1 MTNHFDN
8 VAQNWDQ
15 NQIHIK
21 RTQAIAEEL
30 NKIITSKEKQ
40 SALEFGAGT
49 GLLSISLRDL
59 FSEITL
65 MDSSSEM
72 VRIATEKLAK
82 ENINHLKPIFF
93 DLEKENYTLK
103 TFDFI
108 FSQMALH
115 HVSDVGSMISKF
127 YQLLNPGGLLAIAD
141 LYKEDGTFHEF
152 DFNGYM
158 GFDPDELSEVY
169 EKSGFRDISYK
180 QCYEIIKTE
189 GPNKGKGYPI
199 FLWIGKK

>member
-15 NQIHIK
+15 NQTHIK
-21 RTQAIAEEL
+21 RTQSIAEEL
-30 NKIITSKEKQ
+30 RKIITAKENQ

-72 VRIATEKLAK
+72 VRIANEKLAK

-93 DLEKENYTLK
+93 DLEIEDYTLK
-103 TFDFI
+103 KFDI
-108 FSQMALH
+108 VFSQMALH
-115 HVSDVGSMISKF
+115 HVSDIDSMISKF

-152 DFNGYM
+152 DFNGHK
-158 GFDPDELSEVY
+158 GFDPDELSKVF
-169 EKSGFRDISYK
+169 EKSGFRNISYK
-180 QCYEIIKTE
+180 PCYELIKTE
-189 GPNKGKGYPI
+189 GPNKGKSYYI
-199 FLWIGKK
+199 FLLTGKK